1 MQEQLLFVTIIQTHC
16 VFQNSPEVDD
26 EGYSIRP
33 EDELEEEDIL
43 STVFNTWQ
51 FLSRYLARTGLLS
64 LFVSHL
70 LHTVGSV
77 FVVHVM
83 EDKRDVAHRTDQYD

>member
-1 MQEQLLFVTIIQTHC
+1 MAVSVKLLGKNWI
-16 VFQNSPEVDD
+16 
-26 EGYSIRP
+26 
-33 EDELEEEDIL
+33 
-43 STVFNTWQ
+43 
-51 FLSRYLARTGLLS
+51 AS

-77 FVVHVM
+77 FVMHVM